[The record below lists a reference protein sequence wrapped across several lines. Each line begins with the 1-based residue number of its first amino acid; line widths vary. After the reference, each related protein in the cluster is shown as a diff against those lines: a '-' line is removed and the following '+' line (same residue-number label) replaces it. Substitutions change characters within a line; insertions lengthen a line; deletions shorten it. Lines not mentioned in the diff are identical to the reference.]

1 MRHQDQGSNLSN
13 VSKTACHR
21 MTQTLFPCSKP
32 TSNFSCQTWKPLAW
46 CATGLDLGRMASAS
60 QTSQEL
66 SGASSNL
73 HMASAHACQRCSPSN
88 MIAVMDRLA
97 RTLVS
102 ESPGKRAARGML
114 ARHMHSAAMIA
125 KAD

>member
-1 MRHQDQGSNLSN
+1 
-13 VSKTACHR
+13 
-21 MTQTLFPCSKP
+21 
-32 TSNFSCQTWKPLAW
+32 
-46 CATGLDLGRMASAS
+46 
-60 QTSQEL
+60 
-66 SGASSNL
+66 
-73 HMASAHACQRCSPSN
+73 